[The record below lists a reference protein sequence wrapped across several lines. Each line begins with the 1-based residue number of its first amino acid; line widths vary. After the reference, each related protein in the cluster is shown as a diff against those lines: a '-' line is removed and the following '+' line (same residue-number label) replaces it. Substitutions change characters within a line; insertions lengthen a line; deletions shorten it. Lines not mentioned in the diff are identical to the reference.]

1 MKTIIALT
9 ALSALS
15 LSLWSAT
22 SQAAMDPHVENTL
35 IAVCKA
41 GASNKVFHFNDTMKS
56 YRINKARIFP
66 RLVCNGESFYQF
78 TLSHNANKTA
88 RLIAPY
94 AQGSVTI
101 QDLAYLGKAQSLYDI
116 RY

>member
-1 MKTIIALT
+1 MKTIIVLT
-9 ALSALS
+9 ALS
-15 LSLWSAT
+15 LSLWSMN
-22 SQAAMDPHVENTL
+22 SQAAMDPNVENAL

-41 GASNKVFHFNDTMKS
+41 GASNKVFQFNYTMKS

-78 TLSHNANKTA
+78 TLSRNADKTA

-94 AQGSVTI
+94 AEARVSI
-101 QDLAYLGKAQSLYDI
+101 RDLAYLGETQPLYNI

>member
-9 ALSALS
+9 ALS
-15 LSLWSAT
+15 LSLWSMT
-22 SQAAMDPHVENTL
+22 SQAAMDPQIENTL

-41 GASNKVFHFNDTMKS
+41 GASNNVLKFNHTMKS
-56 YRINKARIFP
+56 YRINKPRIFP

-78 TLSHNANKTA
+78 ALSHNAEKTA
-88 RLIAPY
+88 RRIAPY
-94 AQGSVTI
+94 AQGKVTI
-101 QDLAYLGKAQSLYDI
+101 QDLAYLGETQPLYDI